1 MDKKENEELQKIRA
15 EIDIV
20 DEELVELISKRSRLV
35 ATAASLRSSVDELKD
50 DERVDFVVQR
60 ARKKAI
66 KLEISPNMIAKLFTI
81 MVNDMVEREI
91 SEFRNT
97 QTF

>member
-1 MDKKENEELQKIRA
+1 MTEMEELQKIRD

-20 DEELVELISKRSRLV
+20 DEELVELISKRSSLV
-35 ATAASLRSSVDELKD
+35 AKAASLRSSVDELKD
-50 DERVDFVVQR
+50 DDRVDFVVQKV
-60 ARKKAI
+60 RKKAI
-66 KLEISPNMIAKLFTI
+66 ELDVSPNMIAKLFTI

-91 SEFRNT
+91 AEFRNT

>member
-1 MDKKENEELQKIRA
+1 MNESEELQKIRA
-15 EIDIV
+15 EIDLV
-20 DEELVELISKRSRLV
+20 DDDFVQLISKRSRLV
-35 ATAASLRSSVDELKD
+35 ATAASLRSSVNELKD
-50 DERVDFVVQR
+50 DERVEFVVQK

-66 KLEISPNMIAKLFTI
+66 ELEISPNMIAKLFTI

-91 SEFRNT
+91 AEFRNT